1 MCRFL
6 GISFLG
12 GVLTVIWSWSLNK
25 FNNVDVILSWVLL
38 MECGYD
44 AYCHNYFST
53 YKDLICSIFIVVLS
67 DCKKF

>member
-1 MCRFL
+1 M
-6 GISFLG
+6 
-12 GVLTVIWSWSLNK
+12 IWSWSLNN
-25 FNNVDVILSWVLL
+25 FNNVDVILSWALL

-44 AYCHNYFST
+44 AYCNNYFST